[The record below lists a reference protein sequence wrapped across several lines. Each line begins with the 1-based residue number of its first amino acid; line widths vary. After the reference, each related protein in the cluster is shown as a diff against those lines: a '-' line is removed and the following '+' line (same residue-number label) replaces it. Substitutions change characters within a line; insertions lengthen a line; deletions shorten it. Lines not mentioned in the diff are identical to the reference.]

1 MPDGQ
6 SLSGVAYRCASD
18 PAGTWSDEV
27 PLFGAG
33 RFPQAPYNVTK
44 VNLNTLD
51 DSLRDVVAYSEPGA
65 LFKDSKLYMSLSAE
79 APDAPGHLILIVSV
93 DGGKSWTFAGTL
105 ATRADARALDY
116 DYLDG
121 LSLAEENG
129 RVFLLAVPGSKR
141 LMHDG
146 TLVIE
151 FENLSGGKLR
161 RDSTGKLIIH
171 KRIQPQKAILSGPG
185 AGQSAYHRFNVNG
198 GIVFPQFNLSAYPEV
213 FQLFNTHLKI
223 DDSTELR

>member
-51 DSLRDVVAYSEPGA
+51 DSLRDVVAYSEPSA

-79 APDAPGHLILIVSV
+79 APDAPGHLILIVS
-93 DGGKSWTFAGTL
+93 
-105 ATRADARALDY
+105 
-116 DYLDG
+116 
-121 LSLAEENG
+121 AEENG

-171 KRIQPQKAILSGPG
+171 KRIQPQEAILSGPG

-198 GIVFPQFNLSAYPEV
+198 GIIFPQFNLSAYLEV
-213 FQLFNTHLKI
+213 FQLFNTRLKII